1 MIYSVFR
8 AGTGISSYL
17 LPWSALAVA
26 CGKASQWQQAVQ
38 IGAVDGSR
46 EFKITHDR
54 DMTYSTI
61 LSHFDNLIATHNVQ
75 NGILRISVHEQ
86 LLRNTRNYYEV

>member
-46 EFKITHDR
+46 EFKIPHDR
-54 DMTYSTI
+54 DMEYSTI
-61 LSHFDNLIATHNVQ
+61 LIHFDDSISTHNIQ

-86 LLRNTRNYYEV
+86 LLRNTRNYSEV